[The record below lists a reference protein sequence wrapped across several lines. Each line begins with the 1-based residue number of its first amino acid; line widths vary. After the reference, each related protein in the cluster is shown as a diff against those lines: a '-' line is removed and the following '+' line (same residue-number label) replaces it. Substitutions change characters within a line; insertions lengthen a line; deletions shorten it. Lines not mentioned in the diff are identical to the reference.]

1 LYEPS
6 ISNEWFRVVVFAHA
20 ICRREGGSSSIRAYG
35 VIFYYMDMAELK
47 FALSSKKLALLFMIY
62 LSWSITAW
70 RDEIKILGGT
80 SAKLQILLI
89 KKKEYVIQTR
99 YTWTRK
105 TRNRKPTF
113 YFLYSTAFPQPGM
126 I

>member
-1 LYEPS
+1 
-6 ISNEWFRVVVFAHA
+6 
-20 ICRREGGSSSIRAYG
+20 
-35 VIFYYMDMAELK
+35 MDMAELK
-47 FALSSKKLALLFMIY
+47 FCLVLQKTSSSVLFMIY

-70 RDEIKILGGT
+70 RDEIKILGGI

-99 YTWTRK
+99 YTWTGK